1 MAAFM
6 ISLRAKTDDAKIGP
20 ARYLRIEANGAQ
32 TPLSATAWR
41 KALLDSF
48 TEKTPQGLPRGDL
61 LFYVHGFNVSFKDAV
76 KGDAKNRGKL
86 AAQGWTGVY
95 VSFDWPSLGETLGYY
110 ADRSN
115 ARASANALID
125 SALAM
130 FVSAMVPDC
139 QVRVS
144 IMAHSMGAF
153 VVRQAFSWAYQD
165 VKTNAKA
172 WSISQLILVAGD
184 VSQGSLSASQDGGR
198 WFNKYVGRTT
208 TYSNRF
214 DSVLKIS
221 DLKNGEPTPRAGR
234 VGLPVDAP
242 DSFCNVDCS
251 DLFNS
256 LDLGLGAKINPATPH
271 CFYFDQDAFWRDA
284 VLTLEGG
291 IDRHVIPTR
300 AAIGGPDNRFALKPK
315 AISAADYRAALRLAQ
330 AGN

>member
-6 ISLRAKTDDAKIGP
+6 ISLRAKTDDSKIGP
-20 ARYLRIEANGAQ
+20 ARYLRIEDDGAQ
-32 TPLSATAWR
+32 TALSPAAWR
-41 KALLDSF
+41 KAVLDSF
-48 TEKTPQGLPRGDL
+48 TETTPQGQPRGDL
-61 LFYVHGFNVSFKDAV
+61 LFFVHGFNVSFKHALN
-76 KGDAKNRGKL
+76 GDAENRAKL
-86 AAQGWTGVY
+86 AAHGWTGVY
-95 VSFDWPSLGETLGYY
+95 VSYDWPSLGETLGYY

-125 SALAM
+125 SALSM
-130 FVSAMVPDC
+130 FVAALTPDC

-144 IMAHSMGAF
+144 VMAHSLGAF

-165 VKTNAKA
+165 TKTNAKA
-172 WSISQLILVAGD
+172 WSISQLLLVAGD
-184 VSQGSLSASQDGGR
+184 IAQGSLSAGQDGGR

-214 DSVLKIS
+214 DSVLQIS
-221 DLKNGEPTPRAGR
+221 DIKNGEPTPRAGR

-242 DSFCNVDCS
+242 ESFCNVDCS
-251 DLFNS
+251 AFFAG
-256 LDLGLGAKINPATPH
+256 LDFGLGKRINPATAH
-271 CFYFDQDAFWRDA
+271 GFYFDQDAFWRDA

-300 AAIGGPDNRFALKPK
+300 EAVAGIDNRFSLKTE
-315 AISAADYRAALRLAQ
+315 AISAADYATALRLAQ

>member
-6 ISLRAKTDDAKIGP
+6 ISLRAKADDSKIGP
-20 ARYLRIEANGAQ
+20 ARYLRIGDDGAQ
-32 TPLSATAWR
+32 TALSPTAWR
-41 KALLDSF
+41 KAVLDSF

-61 LFYVHGFNVSFKDAV
+61 LFYVHGFNTSFKDAL
-76 KGDAKNRGKL
+76 KGDADNRAKL
-86 AAQGWTGVY
+86 AAHGWTGVY
-95 VSFDWPSLGETLGYY
+95 VSYDWPSLGETLGYY

-125 SALAM
+125 SALTM
-130 FVSAMVPDC
+130 FVGAIVPDC

-172 WSISQLILVAGD
+172 WSISQLLLVAGD
-184 VSQGSLSASQDGGR
+184 VSQGSLSADQDGGR

-208 TYSNRF
+208 LYSNRF

-234 VGLPVDAP
+234 VGLPADAP
-242 DSFCNVDCS
+242 ASFCDIDCS
-251 DLFNS
+251 ALFNG
-256 LDLGLGAKINPATPH
+256 LDLSLAERVNPATAH
-271 CFYFDQDAFWRDA
+271 CFYFKQDGFWRDA

-300 AAIGGPDNRFALKPK
+300 ALLGTTDNRFTLKTKP
-315 AISAADYRAALRLAQ
+315 ITVTEYQAALQLAQ